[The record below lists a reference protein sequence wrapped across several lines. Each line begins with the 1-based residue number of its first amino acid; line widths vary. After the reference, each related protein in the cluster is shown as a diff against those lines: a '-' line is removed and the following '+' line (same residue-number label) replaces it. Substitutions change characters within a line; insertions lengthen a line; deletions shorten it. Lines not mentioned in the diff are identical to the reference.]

1 MDKKLH
7 KIERQHPAYNLVM
20 EYLLTE
26 AIKPKQSDPVT
37 KQNIRAWLKSL
48 LESVT

>member
-1 MDKKLH
+1 MHRILH

-26 AIKPKQSDPVT
+26 SLKPKQSDPVT

-48 LESVT
+48 LD